1 MFILLECSSQVVT
14 FYDKNH
20 VIKWWKVLHGFHFL
34 LFKWC
39 IQSDVVVA
47 YSVYAFQ
54 ESALPWLVKN
64 SFVGILTFSAIC
76 TKYPLLRNIKLK
88 SLLLNNF
95 FSNSKLKKNRRILLC
110 CLEHRIWINYKI
122 IDIILLLLASTI
134 TSLLLLA
141 TTTQVSFTRN
151 YCVSS

>member
-1 MFILLECSSQVVT
+1 MVSIFFCLNGAFNLMWWLLIVYMHFKNLHSLDWLKTLLQEFWPFQLYVQNIL
-14 FYDKNH
+14 
-20 VIKWWKVLHGFHFL
+20 
-34 LFKWC
+34 
-39 IQSDVVVA
+39 
-47 YSVYAFQ
+47 
-54 ESALPWLVKN
+54 
-64 SFVGILTFSAIC
+64 
-76 TKYPLLRNIKLK
+76 LLRNIKLK

-122 IDIILLLLASTI
+122 FDIILLLLASTI